1 MKRRDFLK
9 GLALA
14 SVAGLSYAGYRY
26 WPESGFTNPC
36 LSGIP
41 DSILRHPLYQQIWQ
55 GIDVSQVWDCHV
67 HIIGTGD
74 SGAADAPW
82 FSPKMDSI
90 RHPILHVQKRFYM
103 NGGCVAEDAID
114 QSAIDRLVA
123 LNSEMPQGF
132 KSMLYAFEWWHDE
145 HGKAQ
150 PSHSIFHIPNSYAA
164 NIARRHPALF
174 EWVASIHPYRPD
186 AIDALKQ
193 AKAEGAKAIKWLP
206 QAMNIDPLSAK
217 CQRFY
222 QTCADLSIPIISHTG
237 RESAVPGGN
246 QHFGNPLRLR
256 PALDAGVKVAL
267 AHCASDGQ
275 DIDID
280 EGENGTMRQ
289 SFDLFARLMD
299 TSAYEQQL
307 YGEISALTLRNHEWA
322 IKPLLERPDWHSR
335 LLNGSD
341 YPLPGIMPLMDAKSL
356 YRQGLLDV
364 EAVGFLQAIKPYNP
378 VLFDFALKRLL
389 HSDGIYFDPA
399 VFHTR
404 PFFES

>member
-1 MKRRDFLK
+1 MKRRDFLR
-9 GLALA
+9 GLAIA
-14 SVAGLSYAGYRY
+14 SVAGFSYAGYRY

-36 LSGIP
+36 LSGLP
-41 DSILRHPLYQQIWQ
+41 DSIMKHPLYQQIWQ

-67 HIIGTGD
+67 HVIGTGD

-82 FSPKMDSI
+82 FSPKMDSL
-90 RHPILHVQKRFYM
+90 RHPILNIQKRFYM
-103 NGGCVAEDAID
+103 NGGCVDENAID

-150 PSHSIFHIPNSYAA
+150 PSQSIFHIPNSYAA
-164 NIARRHPALF
+164 NIAQRHPALF

-186 AIDALKQ
+186 SIDALKQ
-193 AKAEGAKAIKWLP
+193 AKTDGAKAIKWLP

-222 QTCADLSIPIISHTG
+222 QACADLNMPIISHTG

-289 SFDLFARLMD
+289 SFNLFARLMD
-299 TSAYEQQL
+299 TPSYQGQL

-341 YPLPGIMPLMDAKSL
+341 YPLPGIMPLIDAKSL
-356 YRQGLLDV
+356 HRQGLLDQ
-364 EAVGFLQAIKPYNP
+364 EAVIFLQSIKPYNAL
-378 VLFDFALKRLL
+378 LFDFALKRLL
-389 HSDGIYFDPA
+389 HSGDIYFASD

-404 PFFES
+404 AFFES